1 MSSPRM
7 LLRALLFAAAV
18 TPSSA
23 FAVGVSLGG
32 FGIGGG
38 APSGVGA
45 NVAGMPAVTT
55 PGGILAT
62 KQGVSSA
69 AGWVANTIN
78 QALLKTGSVLS
89 SGQQQQIAAES
100 KLMTAQTKD
109 LAKLFKKR
117 FKINRAAQ
125 KAAQFGAQSQ
135 PLGTCGGSAL
145 GSGVSVAAAT
155 GRQVGSKLK
164 AAEDHYNA
172 SFNVPSQYVTR
183 MDKQRGADLSA
194 NSVLPPDGSITS
206 LKAARAFVNTVLNP
220 KPPVNLPSKDQKTPQ
235 GQRYMASRKIYQA
248 RMSLERAL
256 VRQILLMNTPTA
268 PLGKWA
274 TLAWQS
280 MGHKG
285 TPPGVV
291 SGRISPIA
299 VEKLQ
304 VSLREGNPNWYNHI
318 ATENKTGLLRE
329 LALMRALSLKIQMQR
344 LQLAMHQ
351 SMVSSEHNA
360 ETIDRAERKTLNAQ
374 RNAALQTGG

>member
-1 MSSPRM
+1 MSTRT
-7 LLRALLFAAAV
+7 LLRAAGVCAAV
-18 TPSSA
+18 IAPSTA
-23 FAVGVSLGG
+23 FAVGVSVGG

-55 PGGILAT
+55 PGGIIAT

-69 AGWVANTIN
+69 ASWVATTIN

-109 LAKLFKKR
+109 LANLFKKR

-145 GSGVSVAAAT
+145 GSGVSVADAT
-155 GRQVGSKLK
+155 GRQLGAKLQL
-164 AAEDHYNA
+164 AEDQYNS

-183 MDKQRGADLSA
+183 MNKQAGADLSA

-206 LKAARAFVNTVLNP
+206 LKAARAFVNNVLNP
-220 KPPVNLPSKDQKTPQ
+220 KPPVNLPKKDQKTPQ
-235 GQRYMASRKIYQA
+235 GQRYMASRKIYHA
-248 RMSLERAL
+248 RMSLERAS

-268 PLGKWA
+268 PLGQWA

-318 ATENKTGLLRE
+318 ATENQTGLLRE

-351 SMVSSEHNA
+351 SMISAEHNA
-360 ETIDRAERKTLNAQ
+360 ETIDHVERKRLNSQ